1 MWMVHSYERYSTYT
15 VSNILKGL
23 YDKSIL
29 YRKDKRFKCRL
40 KNRSTR
46 LRKMAEQMPGFISI
60 ESEEI
65 DDVEITVSSWRS
77 KEDVQAWAQDLT
89 HVEAKRKHKL
99 WYHWVRG
106 IHVEC
111 PDPE

>member
-1 MWMVHSYERYSTYT
+1 MIKVFF
-15 VSNILKGL
+15 IAK
-23 YDKSIL
+23 I
-29 YRKDKRFKCRL
+29 KDL
-40 KNRSTR
+40 NADYKNRSTR

>member
-1 MWMVHSYERYSTYT
+1 MIKVFF
-15 VSNILKGL
+15 IAK
-23 YDKSIL
+23 I
-29 YRKDKRFKCRL
+29 KDL
-40 KNRSTR
+40 NEEYKNRSTR
-46 LRKMAEQMPGFISI
+46 LREMAEGMPGFISI